1 MQNTSN
7 YSDGRQFTAWAAII
21 AAIQAWACA
30 GFYAAATG
38 GDFGMVLRPAEFLAL
53 PTTAIDQFWLAMIL
67 DCLGFYLP
75 FLIIGAYFWARLRPD
90 HGVPM
95 DMALLCIVVYVILG
109 TAGAGI
115 QFSTLHPLVVAHA
128 AGDSMSQAA
137 SEKAWLAISHAA
149 QGLWKLEGPV
159 MGLWGVVVGR
169 AIHRSGMPFGRLL
182 MFVGLCYA
190 TAFVTSVLGLTVVF
204 ELVQL
209 IFILLLPL
217 WALLTGIHLLRNPSI
232 GVTHE

>member
-137 SEKAWLAISHAA
+137 SEKAWLAISP
-149 QGLWKLEGPV
+149 QRGPPSGRGLEAGRSRHGPV
-159 MGLWGVVVGR
+159 G
-169 AIHRSGMPFGRLL
+169 RSGRESHP
-182 MFVGLCYA
+182 
-190 TAFVTSVLGLTVVF
+190 
-204 ELVQL
+204 
-209 IFILLLPL
+209 PL
-217 WALLTGIHLLRNPSI
+217 WHAFWSATDVRWPVLCNRLRDQRARPHCCIRTCSTHFHSFI
-232 GVTHE
+232 AVMGPAHRHSPVT